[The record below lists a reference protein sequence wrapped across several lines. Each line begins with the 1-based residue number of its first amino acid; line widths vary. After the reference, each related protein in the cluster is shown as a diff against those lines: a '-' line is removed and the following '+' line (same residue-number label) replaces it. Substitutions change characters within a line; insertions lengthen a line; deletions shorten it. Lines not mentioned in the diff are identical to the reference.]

1 MRRKAHPAHAVCE
14 FERLVTFTVLAMKN
28 KLSDLNNHLFAQLE
42 RLGDEDK
49 KGDELLAEIER
60 AKSVSMIAKNITD
73 NARTIIDAATLQ
85 IEWQGKTIPMIEQL

>member
-1 MRRKAHPAHAVCE
+1 VREAHPVSETNE
-14 FERLVTFTVLAMKN
+14 FERLVTFTVLEMKN

-60 AKSVSMIAKNITD
+60 AKSVSMIAKSITD

-85 IEWQGKTIPMIEQL
+85 MEWQGKSIPMLEQL

>member
-1 MRRKAHPAHAVCE
+1 MREAHPESEANE
-14 FERLVTFTVLAMKN
+14 FERVVTFTVLAMKN

-49 KGDELLAEIER
+49 KDDELLSEIER

-73 NARTIIDAATLQ
+73 NARTILDAATLQ
-85 IEWQGKTIPMIEQL
+85 MEWQGKTIPMIEHL